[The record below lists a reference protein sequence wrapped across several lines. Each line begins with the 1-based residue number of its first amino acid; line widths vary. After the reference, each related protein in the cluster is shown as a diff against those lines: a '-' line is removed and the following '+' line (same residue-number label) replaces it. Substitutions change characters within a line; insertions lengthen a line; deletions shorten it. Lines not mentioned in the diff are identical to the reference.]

1 MTQLKGFKF
10 VTTLVLLFKKIE
22 NEDKTSYDTFYS
34 NSKTEMIINDSDID
48 KLFQSDHTT
57 IIAIKQKCLGKG
69 SGWINDSVI
78 DHTISV
84 SKYNPLAGRSYI
96 KFPEESDHPKKRIA

>member
-10 VTTLVLLFKKIE
+10 LTTLVLVFKKIE

-34 NSKTEMIINDSDID
+34 SSKAEIIINDSDID
-48 KLFQSDHTT
+48 NLFQSVYTP
-57 IIAIKQKCLGKG
+57 IIAIKQRCSRKG

-78 DHTISV
+78 DHTISM

-96 KFPEESDHPKKRIA
+96 KFPEELDHPKKG